1 MTNTNKLKAKIVENG
16 LTMAMLAEKTN
27 MSKASMSQKINN
39 KFSFSQSDIR
49 AITELLELS
58 GEEIREIFLN

>member
-1 MTNTNKLKAKIVENG
+1 MKNTNKLKAKIVENG

-27 MSKASMSQKINN
+27 MLKASMSQKINN

-49 AITELLELS
+49 AITELLKLS
-58 GEEIREIFLN
+58 GEEIREIF